1 MANINASPES
11 DVDVDDEETAR
22 VAILNNAFDLS
33 YRLKTKGSL
42 RDILERA
49 REDAGDAVT
58 ALVNANPFDAAGVR
72 ELQWKVQRFNS
83 LWEYIKEILEEG
95 RSAQSDMNDEESAAL
110 EKLLRP
116 SDGELRDD

>member
-58 ALVNANPFDAAGVR
+58 ALVNADPFDAKNVR